1 MSLLDQSVIKK
12 GKEQRASAG
21 AELGEMVQAPQAQT
35 HFLPCGA
42 CLLCVAGF
50 SGQLALFI
58 AH

>member
-12 GKEQRASAG
+12 GKEQHALAR
-21 AELGEMVQAPQAQT
+21 AELGELVQAPQAQT

-42 CLLCVAGF
+42 CFLCVAGF
-50 SGQLALFI
+50 SGQLALSL